1 MAPRKQIPSA
11 EQPGK
16 EIPSTETKRKETPA
30 VGNTEN
36 IVMIG

>member
-16 EIPSTETKRKETPA
+16 EMPATETKRKETPA

>member
-1 MAPRKQIPSA
+1 MAPRKRIPSA

-16 EIPSTETKRKETPA
+16 EMPATETKRKETPA

>member
-16 EIPSTETKRKETPA
+16 EMPATETKRKETPA
-30 VGNTEN
+30 VGNTDN

>member
-16 EIPSTETKRKETPA
+16 EMPATETKRKETPA

-36 IVMIG
+36 MVMIG

>member
-16 EIPSTETKRKETPA
+16 EIPSAEIKKKELPA
-30 VGNTEN
+30 AGNTEN

>member
-16 EIPSTETKRKETPA
+16 EIPSTEIKRKETPA

-36 IVMIG
+36 VVMIG